1 MASLFSTAPEL
12 LYGNK
17 NVTDSPGVAVFT
29 FLYFF
34 GIINLLLKKA
44 GNLSADEYK
53 ELLEDLKH
61 TAAVNE
67 AAGDLAKLTQIYEV
81 LDGLKSAAGLI

>member
-1 MASLFSTAPEL
+1 MSTVTQAQEL
-12 LYGNK
+12 DAQY
-17 NVTDSPGVAVFT
+17 
-29 FLYFF
+29 
-34 GIINLLLKKA
+34 KA
-44 GNLSADEYK
+44 GNLSASEYK

-67 AAGDLAKLTQIYEV
+67 AAGDLARLTQIHEV

>member
-1 MASLFSTAPEL
+1 MSTVAQAQEL
-12 LYGNK
+12 DAQY
-17 NVTDSPGVAVFT
+17 
-29 FLYFF
+29 
-34 GIINLLLKKA
+34 KA
-44 GNLSADEYK
+44 GNLSASEYK

-67 AAGDLAKLTQIYEV
+67 AAGDLARLTQIHEV

>member
-1 MASLFSTAPEL
+1 MSTIAQAQDLDAE
-12 LYGNK
+12 Y
-17 NVTDSPGVAVFT
+17 
-29 FLYFF
+29 
-34 GIINLLLKKA
+34 KA

-53 ELLEDLKH
+53 ELLEDLRH

-67 AAGDLAKLTQIYEV
+67 AAGDLNKLTQIYEV

>member
-1 MASLFSTAPEL
+1 MSTIAQAQDL
-12 LYGNK
+12 DAQY
-17 NVTDSPGVAVFT
+17 
-29 FLYFF
+29 
-34 GIINLLLKKA
+34 KA
-44 GNLSADEYK
+44 GNLSASEYK

-81 LDGLKSAAGLI
+81 LDSLKSAAGLI

>member
-1 MASLFSTAPEL
+1 MSTITQAQEL
-12 LYGNK
+12 D
-17 NVTDSPGVAVFT
+17 TQF
-29 FLYFF
+29 
-34 GIINLLLKKA
+34 KA
-44 GNLSADEYK
+44 GQLSASEYK

-81 LDGLKSAAGLI
+81 LDDLKSAAGLI

>member
-1 MASLFSTAPEL
+1 MSTIAQAQDLEAQFHA
-12 LYGNK
+12 
-17 NVTDSPGVAVFT
+17 GV
-29 FLYFF
+29 LS
-34 GIINLLLKKA
+34 KA
-44 GNLSADEYK
+44 EYQ

-81 LDGLKSAAGLI
+81 LDNLKSAAGLI